1 MDFSALEGEEL
12 NSVTFLQEFVQF
24 DFGGPQLT
32 LFSLPVVFVAEGL
45 PMADGSYAF
54 GEPGYRDALCLP
66 IGDSV
71 DEVSYE
77 EGNALEIKFENG
89 TIFRT
94 GLAEEDMVG
103 PEAGHFRDGDELVV
117 F

>member
-1 MDFSALEGEEL
+1 MDFSTLEGEEL

-45 PMADGSYAF
+45 PMSEGSYAF
-54 GEPGYRDALCLP
+54 GEPGYRDALCLQ
-66 IGDSV
+66 IGDIV
-71 DEVSYE
+71 DDISFD

-89 TIFRT
+89 TIFRA
-94 GLAEEDMVG
+94 GLGEEDLVG
-103 PEAGHFRDGDELVV
+103 PEAGHFRDGEDLVV